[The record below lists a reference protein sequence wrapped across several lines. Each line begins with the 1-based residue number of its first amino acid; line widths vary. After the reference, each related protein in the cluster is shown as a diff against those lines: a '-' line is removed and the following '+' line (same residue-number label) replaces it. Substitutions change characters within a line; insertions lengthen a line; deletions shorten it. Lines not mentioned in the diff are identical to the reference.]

1 MQKNY
6 ISGCSKYMKNLIIV
20 ESPAKA
26 RTISAF
32 LGRNYKV
39 VASKGHIRDLP
50 KSSFGITV
58 DENGLFVPKYSIS
71 RDVNPVVKE
80 LKKLAK
86 EAETIYIATDE
97 DREGEAIG
105 WHIAMAIKKDPESL
119 PRIVFHEITKTAIQH
134 ALDNPRKIDM
144 DSVNAQQA
152 RRLLDRIVGYKLS
165 PLLASKIQKGLS
177 AGRVQSS
184 SLKIVV
190 EKEREIKAFKPEEYW
205 TIEGLFEKSI
215 ESSIYAFDGE
225 KMDKMSIKNEAR
237 ATEITQ
243 SAVKENFVVESL
255 EKKERKSK
263 TPAPFM
269 TSTLQQAA
277 STQLGFSPKKTM
289 MVAQKLYEGVK
300 TDQGNMGLIT
310 YMRTDSMN
318 LAKEAV
324 ETAREYI
331 DSNFGADYLP
341 AKAKSYVTSS
351 KGAQEAHEAIR
362 PTRVDFPPIVAKDY
376 LGADEFKL
384 YRLIYNRFL
393 ACQMTEAR
401 LESQTLLFKGEKS
414 TFKASGRKL
423 LFDGFYKVTGYSEK
437 DKLLPDLKK
446 GQKVILD
453 DIKPEQHF
461 TEPPARYNEAS
472 LIKKLESLGIGRPST
487 YAPTITILQTRKYI
501 ELEKKR
507 IHPTEVAFT
516 VIEMLEEHF
525 AEIVDSSFTSNMEA
539 DLDKID
545 EGKEDW
551 QKVLS
556 DFYEPFMK
564 KIANGKEKI
573 KSLKMAEPTGEMC
586 PKCGHELLKRKGR
599 YGEFIA
605 CGNFPKCKYT
615 TDLEG
620 NAPPEPEKT
629 DRPCEK
635 CGEMMVIKDSRRG
648 KFYACSAYPKCKNAQ
663 PLIPPRELDVPCPKC
678 GSKLHEKE
686 GKRGKFYGC
695 SNYPKCRFISNGEP
709 QDRKCP
715 ECDSMVVHKVL
726 KTGEIYDCIDKKC
739 KWSEA
744 VPKEKQKGL
753 PVAKEDEKK
762 QEEKSE

>member
-1 MQKNY
+1 
-6 ISGCSKYMKNLIIV
+6 MKNLIIV

-26 RTISAF
+26 RTISNF
-32 LGRNYKV
+32 LGKNYKV

-50 KSSFGITV
+50 KSSFGITI
-58 DENGLFVPKYSIS
+58 DEEGTFVPKYSIP
-71 RDVNPVVKE
+71 REVNPTVKE

-105 WHIAMAIKKDPESL
+105 YHIAMAIKKDPESL
-119 PRIVFHEITKTAIQH
+119 PRIVFHEITKTAINH
-134 ALDNPRKIDM
+134 ALENPRKLDM
-144 DSVNAQQA
+144 DAVNAQQA
-152 RRLLDRIVGYKLS
+152 RRLLDRMVGYKLS

-184 SLKIVV
+184 SLKIVLDR
-190 EKEREIKAFKPEEYW
+190 EREIKAFKPEEYW
-205 TIEGLFEKSI
+205 TIDGIFEKNIDASI
-215 ESSIYAFDGE
+215 FDFNGT
-225 KMDKMSIKNEAR
+225 KMDKMTIQNEGM
-237 ATEITQ
+237 ATEIVQ

-263 TPAPFM
+263 TPPPFM
-269 TSTLQQAA
+269 TSTLQQSA

-300 TDQGNMGLIT
+300 TDKGNMGVIT
-310 YMRTDSMN
+310 YMRTDSLN

-324 ETAREYI
+324 EKARDYI
-331 DSNFGADYLP
+331 LDTFGKEYLP
-341 AKAKSYVTSS
+341 EKIKNYSTSS

-362 PTRVDFPPIVAKDY
+362 PTMVEFTPLIAKDY

-401 LESQTLLFKGEKS
+401 LESQTLLFKGEQS

-423 LFDGFYKVTGYSEK
+423 LFDGFYRVTGYNEK
-437 DKLLPDLKK
+437 DKLLPELKT

-501 ELEKKR
+501 EIEKKR

-516 VIEMLEEHF
+516 VIEMLEEYF

-539 DLDKID
+539 DLDKVD
-545 EGKEDW
+545 EGTLDW

-556 DFYEPFMK
+556 DFYDPFMK
-564 KIANGKEKI
+564 KITEGKEKI
-573 KSLKMAEPTGEMC
+573 KSQKMAIPTGEMC
-586 PKCGHELLKRKGR
+586 PKCGHELLRRKGR
-599 YGEFIA
+599 FGEFIA
-605 CGNFPKCKYT
+605 CANFPKCKYT
-615 TDLEG
+615 TDLDG

-629 DRPCEK
+629 DIPCSK
-635 CGEMMVIKDSRRG
+635 CGEFMVIKDSRRG
-648 KFYACSAYPKCKNAQ
+648 KFLACSAYPKCKNAQ
-663 PLIPPRELDVPCPKC
+663 PLVPPRELEVPCPKC
-678 GSKLHEKE
+678 GSVIHEKE
-686 GKRGKFYGC
+686 GKRGKFFGC

-709 QDRKCP
+709 LARNCP
-715 ECDSMVVHKVL
+715 ECESMVVHKVL
-726 KTGEIYDCIDKKC
+726 KTGEIYECIDKKC
-739 KWSEA
+739 KWKEE
-744 VPKEKQKGL
+744 VPADKQKGL
-753 PVAKEDEKK
+753 PEVKAKEEQKDDKK
-762 QEEKSE
+762 S

>member
-1 MQKNY
+1 
-6 ISGCSKYMKNLIIV
+6 MKNLIIV

-26 RTISAF
+26 RTISNF
-32 LGRNYKV
+32 LGKEYKV

-58 DENGLFVPKYSIS
+58 EEDGTFVPKYSIP
-71 RDVNPVVKE
+71 RDVNPTVKE

-86 EAETIYIATDE
+86 EAEEVFIATDE

-105 WHIAMAIKKDPESL
+105 YHIAMAIKKEPESL

-190 EKEREIKAFKPEEYW
+190 DREREIKAFKPEEYW
-205 TIEGLFEKSI
+205 TIDGLFEKDIDSA
-215 ESSIYAFDGE
+215 IYEFDGL
-225 KMDKMSIKNEAR
+225 KIDKLTIKNEKMAM
-237 ATEITQ
+237 EIVQ
-243 SAVKENFVVESL
+243 SATKENFVVESL

-263 TPAPFM
+263 TPPPFM
-269 TSTLQQAA
+269 TSTLQQSA

-300 TDQGNMGLIT
+300 TDKGNMGVIT
-310 YMRTDSMN
+310 YMRTDSLN

-324 ETAREYI
+324 SSAREHI
-331 DSNFGADYLP
+331 ESNFGKEYLP
-341 AKAKSYVTSS
+341 EKAKFYASKS

-362 PTRVDFPPIVAKDY
+362 PTMVEFTPLVAKDY
-376 LGADEFKL
+376 LNADEFKL

-423 LFDGFYKVTGYSEK
+423 LFDGFYRVVGYNEK
-437 DKLLPDLKK
+437 DKLLPELKK

-461 TEPPARYNEAS
+461 TEPPPRYNEAS

-501 ELEKKR
+501 EIEKKR

-525 AEIVDSSFTSNMEA
+525 SEIVDSAFTSNMESE
-539 DLDKID
+539 LDEVD
-545 EGKEDW
+545 EGKLDW

-564 KIANGKEKI
+564 KITDGKKNI
-573 KSLKMAEPTGEMC
+573 QSKKMAIPTGEMC
-586 PKCGHELLKRKGR
+586 PKCDSELLRRKGR

-605 CGNFPKCKYT
+605 CSNFPKCKYT

-629 DRPCEK
+629 DIMCDK
-635 CGEMMVIKDSRRG
+635 CGSHMVIKDSRRG
-648 KFYACSAYPKCKNAQ
+648 KFLACSSYPKCKNAQ
-663 PLIPPRELDVPCPKC
+663 PLVPPRELDIPCPKC
-678 GSKLHEKE
+678 GSKILEKE
-686 GKRGKFYGC
+686 GKRGKFFGC
-695 SNYPKCRFISNGEP
+695 ADYPKCRFISNGEP
-709 QDRKCP
+709 QKEKCP
-715 ECDSMVVHKVL
+715 ECGDMVVHKVL
-726 KTGEIYDCIDKKC
+726 KTGEVYECISKKC
-739 KWSEA
+739 KYKER
-744 VPKEKQKGL
+744 VPADKLKGT
-753 PVAKEDEKK
+753 PKVDEQTKD
-762 QEEKSE
+762 